1 MHYFI
6 FPEKDTT
13 IYQMSGSKNTGL
25 DEILEIRKDLNA
37 SGKNPKVSR
46 ALIQFDLSYIS
57 ASMVRGTISN
67 PKFYLNLYDADP
79 KNLSYSQSLLPTQ

>member
-37 SGKNPKVSR
+37 SGKNPKTGLVEIIELSDHPWFIGTQFHPEYKSTVINPHPLFVS
-46 ALIQFDLSYIS
+46 FVG
-57 ASMVRGTISN
+57 ASV
-67 PKFYLNLYDADP
+67 
-79 KNLSYSQSLLPTQ
+79 KNKKQN

>member
-25 DEILEIRKDLNA
+25 DEILEIVKISQLLRIKIII
-37 SGKNPKVSR
+37 SGIGLKLLKE
-46 ALIQFDLSYIS
+46 ATTLTQ
-57 ASMVRGTISN
+57 SMVETLRN
-67 PKFYLNLYDADP
+67 RAFWMA
-79 KNLSYSQSLLPTQ
+79 LLTLLD